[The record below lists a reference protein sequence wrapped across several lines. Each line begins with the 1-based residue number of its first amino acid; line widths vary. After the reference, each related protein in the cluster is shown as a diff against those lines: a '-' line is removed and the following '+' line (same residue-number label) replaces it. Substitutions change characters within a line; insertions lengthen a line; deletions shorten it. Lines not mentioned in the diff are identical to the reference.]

1 MMAEI
6 TLQVPNEQIP
16 RVVNALCQIGGYSG
30 DPDDQPA
37 RRAFAKRVLADH
49 LRRMVLRV
57 EASRIR
63 IDAMAAG
70 EPLEVE

>member
-30 DPDDQPA
+30 DPEDQPA

-49 LRRMVLRV
+49 LRWLVLRV
-57 EASRIR
+57 EAGRLRST
-63 IDAMAAG
+63 AMSTV
-70 EPLEVE
+70 EPLDVE